1 MQLVSL
7 DHVRSAHRPTR
18 YLRHLAFQILDL
30 LSNRAEAL
38 QQKLSIFVSLYQAF
52 QAVRIHSSMGTPMV
66 PMVPIVP
73 MVLCHGIHDE
83 TQKVTGGMRE
93 VSEVSNFSLV
103 VGGFKT
109 CQHLSKHKN
118 TPQKVQK
125 EGTFKTSAIE
135 LVQRSLNLK
144 IHRSFL

>member
-1 MQLVSL
+1 ML
-7 DHVRSAHRPTR
+7 DLPIDGQH
-18 YLRHLAFQILDL
+18 LRHLAFQILDL

-52 QAVRIHSSMGTPMV
+52 QAVRIHSSVV
-66 PMVPIVP
+66 PMVP

-83 TQKVTGGMRE
+83 TQNVGRNAGGMRE
-93 VSEVSNFSLV
+93 ECGGIQFLSGF
-103 VGGFKT
+103 GGFKT
-109 CQHLSKHKN
+109 CQHPSKHKN
-118 TPQKVQK
+118 TPVFVQK

-144 IHRSFL
+144 IHRSFV

>member
-1 MQLVSL
+1 ML
-7 DHVRSAHRPTR
+7 DLPIDGQH
-18 YLRHLAFQILDL
+18 LRHLAFQILDL

-52 QAVRIHSSMGTPMV
+52 QAVRIHSSMV
-66 PMVPIVP
+66 PMVP

-83 TQKVTGGMRE
+83 TQNVGRNAGGIQFL
-93 VSEVSNFSLV
+93 SGF
-103 VGGFKT
+103 GGFKT

-118 TPQKVQK
+118 TVKNTPVLVQK
-125 EGTFKTSAIE
+125 EGTHITSAIE